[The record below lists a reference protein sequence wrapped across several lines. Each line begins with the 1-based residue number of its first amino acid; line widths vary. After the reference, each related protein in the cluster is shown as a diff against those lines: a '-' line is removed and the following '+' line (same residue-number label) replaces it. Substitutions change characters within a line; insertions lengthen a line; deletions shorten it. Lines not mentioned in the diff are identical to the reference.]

1 MPKSAKK
8 IVPSCAFL
16 TKVVLFDGT
25 RRKTANGITHTNYI
39 KFIQINYKS
48 MSKIIKLKKGLDIN
62 LQGKAAESLVEL
74 PLAAEYAVSPLD
86 FENVTPKLLVKVGD
100 KVKAG
105 EPLFFDKNNP
115 RVLFTSPV
123 SGTVSAVNRGEKRKI
138 LNVTV
143 AADAQQESAEFALLD
158 LQKATREEVIETLL
172 KSGLWTMILQRP
184 YGIVANPADEP
195 KAIFVSAFDSAPL
208 AADMNFA
215 LKGEKENLQKGLE
228 VLSKLSNG
236 KVHLSVKAKAEGE
249 MTSLKGAEIHT
260 FEGKHPVGCVG
271 VQIHHID
278 PIAKGDIAWTVAI
291 QDVAA
296 IGRLFSTGKVDLHKV
311 VALTGSEVEKPQYY
325 RIISGAPVASIVD
338 GNIKAQAE
346 GDTVRIISGNVLTG
360 KKVAAD
366 GFISATATQI
376 TVIPEGDKYE
386 MLGWI
391 APRFNKFSVSRSY
404 FSWLCPKKEYKLDTN
419 LNGGVRA
426 FVVTGLFEEY
436 LPMDIYPMYLFKA
449 IIANDI
455 DKMENL
461 GIYEIVE
468 EDVALCE
475 FVDPS
480 KTEIQQLVRDGINLM
495 IKEC

>member
-16 TKVVLFDGT
+16 TKVVLLDGT

-215 LKGEKENLQKGLE
+215 LKGEKANLQKGLE

-325 RIISGAPVASIVD
+325 RIISGAPVASVVA

-366 GFISATATQI
+366 GFISATSTQI